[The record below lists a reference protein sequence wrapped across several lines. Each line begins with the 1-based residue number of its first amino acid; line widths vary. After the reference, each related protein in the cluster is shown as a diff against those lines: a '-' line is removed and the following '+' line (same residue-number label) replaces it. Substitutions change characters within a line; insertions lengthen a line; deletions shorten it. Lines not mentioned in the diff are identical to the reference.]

1 LLQNANICNV
11 HYCYLILDTAVFSSL
26 KIDFEVI
33 KMLKRS
39 IALTY
44 EVRGSGYVF
53 TNLRQISHEVT
64 ETKMPTGLVRQASM
78 IKLVAVVA
86 FILLRLGD

>member
-1 LLQNANICNV
+1 
-11 HYCYLILDTAVFSSL
+11 LDTAVFSSL
-26 KIDFEVI
+26 KKDFEVI

-64 ETKMPTGLVRQASM
+64 ETKMPTDFVRQASI
-78 IKLVAVVA
+78 IKLIAA
-86 FILLRLGD
+86 TGFILSRLGD